1 MFLIGILIFPIIFV
15 VRLSLSGWNSYNGL
29 NFIGL
34 ENYIRLFTDDPRF
47 WQSFLRLSFLSV
59 TTVILQYVI
68 GFALAHMVWKD
79 IKFQRFFRV
88 LFLIPMMTTP
98 VIMTVIWRT
107 FFHESLG
114 PVNDI
119 LSNFGMSPKWLT
131 DPTLAKITVI
141 IVEVWQW
148 TPFMF
153 LLLLAGLLSLP
164 KEPFLAAA
172 IDGASPIRKFIYV
185 TFPLM
190 APISIGA
197 IIIRLIEASKIMD
210 TVYVLTSGGPGT
222 STETSSFYIFIKGLR
237 EFQMGYAASMS
248 FTYLIIMIIS
258 LTFIAK
264 GLTKLLLKR
273 LDMGKLY
280 KFLKYSFI
288 TIWTV
293 FVVAPFLWALT
304 TSFKDFNSVNGGATY
319 IPWVDFEPKLE
330 GWKVLIKSPANGGV
344 DIVEPYFNSL
354 FVTCTA
360 SLISIVLGT
369 SFCLCAF

>member
-1 MFLIGILIFPIIFV
+1 MNFKHKYIFLFPGLFVLIGILIFPIIFV

-47 WQSFLRLSFLSV
+47 WQSFFRLSFLSV
-59 TTVILQYVI
+59 TTVVIQYVI

-114 PVNDI
+114 PVNDFFSLFGI
-119 LSNFGMSPKWLT
+119 TPLWLSNE
-131 DPTLAKITVI
+131 TLAKVTVI

-164 KEPFLAAA
+164 KEPFLAAS
-172 IDGASPIRKFIYV
+172 IDGAGPIRKFIYV

-222 STETSSFYIFIKGLR
+222 ATETSSYYIFIKGLR
-237 EFQMGYAASMS
+237 EFQIGYSAALS

-258 LTFIAK
+258 LTIIS
-264 GLTKLLLKR
+264 KLLV
-273 LDMGKLY
+273 KL
-280 KFLKYSFI
+280 
-288 TIWTV
+288 
-293 FVVAPFLWALT
+293 
-304 TSFKDFNSVNGGATY
+304 
-319 IPWVDFEPKLE
+319 
-330 GWKVLIKSPANGGV
+330 LIKK
-344 DIVEPYFNSL
+344 I
-354 FVTCTA
+354 
-360 SLISIVLGT
+360 
-369 SFCLCAF
+369 

>member
-1 MFLIGILIFPIIFV
+1 MNFRHKFAFLLPGLVVLIGILIFPIGFMI
-15 VRLSLSGWNSYNGL
+15 RLSLSSWDTFYPGL
-29 NFIGL
+29 DFIGID
-34 ENYIRLFTDDPRF
+34 NYIRLFTDDSRF
-47 WQSFLRLSFLSV
+47 WESFFRLSFLSV
-59 TTVILQYVI
+59 TTVSLQYII
-68 GFALAHMVWKD
+68 GFSLALMVWRD
-79 IKFQRFFRV
+79 IIFKRFFRV

-119 LSNFGMSPKWLT
+119 LSIFGIAPPWLT
-131 DPTLAKITVI
+131 NEHLAKVTII

-164 KEPFLAAA
+164 KEPFLAASV
-172 IDGASPIRKFIYV
+172 DGAGPIRKFIYV

-222 STETSSFYIFIKGLR
+222 STETSSYYIFVKGLR
-237 EFQMGYAASMS
+237 EFQFGYSAALS

-258 LTFIAK
+258 LTIIS
-264 GLTKLLLKR
+264 KLLV
-273 LDMGKLY
+273 KL
-280 KFLKYSFI
+280 
-288 TIWTV
+288 
-293 FVVAPFLWALT
+293 
-304 TSFKDFNSVNGGATY
+304 
-319 IPWVDFEPKLE
+319 
-330 GWKVLIKSPANGGV
+330 LIKK
-344 DIVEPYFNSL
+344 
-354 FVTCTA
+354 
-360 SLISIVLGT
+360 
-369 SFCLCAF
+369 

>member
-1 MFLIGILIFPIIFV
+1 MAIKINGHIKQKLYNPILQMNFKHKYFFLFPGLFVLIGILIFPIIFV
-15 VRLSLSGWNSYNGL
+15 VRLSLSGWNSYNPGL
-29 NFIGL
+29 DFIGL

-47 WQSFLRLSFLSV
+47 WESFFRLSFLSV

-79 IKFQRFFRV
+79 IKFKRFFRV

-119 LSNFGMSPKWLT
+119 LSNFGVSPKWLT
-131 DPTLAKITVI
+131 YPVIAKFTVI

-172 IDGASPIRKFIYV
+172 IDGASPVRKFIYV

-258 LTFIAK
+258 LTIIAK
-264 GLTKLLLKR
+264 VLTKLLLK
-273 LDMGKLY
+273 
-280 KFLKYSFI
+280 
-288 TIWTV
+288 
-293 FVVAPFLWALT
+293 
-304 TSFKDFNSVNGGATY
+304 
-319 IPWVDFEPKLE
+319 E
-330 GWKVLIKSPANGGV
+330 
-344 DIVEPYFNSL
+344 
-354 FVTCTA
+354 
-360 SLISIVLGT
+360 
-369 SFCLCAF
+369 